1 MILAVFDCNV
11 VMAGIGWFSEPYRCL
26 VLGARRRVRPFV
38 TAEIVEE
45 YRRVAKRMEAE
56 HLFRRSP
63 WPTLDG
69 FLSLCYWAEA
79 AWLGKPRSRDQK
91 DDPYLACALAA
102 EADFIVSRDPDLL
115 SLGKPFGIEI
125 VTPRALLN
133 RLHRGLRRRSAGV
146 A

>member
-1 MILAVFDCNV
+1 MIRAVFDCNV

-26 VLGARRRVRPFV
+26 VQVARRMVRPFV

-45 YRRVAKRMEAE
+45 YRRVAERMEAK

-69 FLSLCYWAEA
+69 FLSLCRWAEA
-79 AWLGKPRSRDQK
+79 APLGKQRSRDPK

-102 EADFIVSRDPDLL
+102 KAEFIVSHDPDLL
-115 SLGKPFGIEI
+115 SLGKPFGIQ
-125 VTPRALLN
+125 VLTPRAILT
-133 RLHRGLRRRSAGV
+133 RLHGGL
-146 A
+146 